1 MKNRLIILAL
11 GLSPPGTMGG
21 NSKITV
27 EMARCLAA
35 PLFAHYI
42 RNKTATIFQC

>member
-27 EMARCLAA
+27 EMARR
-35 PLFAHYI
+35 I
-42 RNKTATIFQC
+42 SG

>member
-21 NSKITV
+21 NSKIT
-27 EMARCLAA
+27 ARA
-35 PLFAHYI
+35 I
-42 RNKTATIFQC
+42 RYGL

>member
-21 NSKITV
+21 NSKITIK
-27 EMARCLAA
+27 MARCLASHR
-35 PLFAHYI
+35 PGEVP
-42 RNKTATIFQC
+42 RNRTEA

>member
-27 EMARCLAA
+27 EMAHCL
-35 PLFAHYI
+35 
-42 RNKTATIFQC
+42 